1 MFEDAE
7 GDLYEFAHGGT
18 GGAHLGF
25 AGGDQALIKGA
36 HVWIVAGGGEGGQ
49 EQAGAPAAVA
59 VLGQPRALEDTGAGR
74 VLHRDQAEEGGGL
87 FGVAEVLGAKQGEE
101 LGGELGTD
109 ARDGFQVPALLF
121 KFGMVV
127 DMLVDL
133 KA

>member
-1 MFEDAE
+1 M
-7 GDLYEFAHGGT
+7 
-18 GGAHLGF
+18 
-25 AGGDQALIKGA
+25 
-36 HVWIVAGGGEGGQ
+36 
-49 EQAGAPAAVA
+49 
-59 VLGQPRALEDTGAGR
+59 
-74 VLHRDQAEEGGGL
+74 LHRDQAEEGGGL